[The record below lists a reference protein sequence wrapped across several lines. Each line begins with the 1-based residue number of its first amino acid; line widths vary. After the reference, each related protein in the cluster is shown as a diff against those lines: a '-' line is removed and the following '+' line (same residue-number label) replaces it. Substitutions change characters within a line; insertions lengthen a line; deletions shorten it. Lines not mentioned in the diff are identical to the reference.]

1 MMKITLM
8 CLAVLG
14 ASVAQATPDLPTL
27 VTACKPNKGGCC
39 DFSGTWLNLPH
50 TGQYN
55 FTQATGSC
63 NVNTKSCVGADV
75 DTAVGATLTMC
86 DKFYNGMKGV
96 LTPGTPNDELKWAN
110 GVKWFRH
117 SNQSHH

>member
-63 NVNTKSCVGADV
+63 TVNTKACVGADV
-75 DTAVGATLTMC
+75 STAVGDTLTSC
-86 DKFYNGMKGV
+86 DKFYHGMKGV